1 MLIGTRPPPSPPPLN
16 RRLIVADR
24 EKLLELA
31 EPLAAATTTKDLEH
45 LAIVFEKTGGKAWEP
60 PSPQFPWIERMVA
73 AGFLRRCDMR
83 CGFEA
88 FKATGLTFTDAGRI
102 VLAALRAR
110 AAAQEG
116 R

>member
-1 MLIGTRPPPSPPPLN
+1 
-16 RRLIVADR
+16 VADR
-24 EKLLELA
+24 EKLIELA
-31 EPLAAATTTKDLEH
+31 EPLAAATTVKDLEH
-45 LAIVFEKTGGKAWEP
+45 LEKVFERTGGEAWEP
-60 PSPQFPWIERMVA
+60 LNPWYPWLERMIG

-88 FKATGLTFTDAGRI
+88 FKDSGLVFTDAGRI

-110 AAAQEG
+110 ASEQEV